1 MARQPGNRR
10 RALVLTS
17 VAFADVTVRG
27 PEAAVTNKISRC
39 LCQMTN
45 PCEALVI
52 VKRIFYELTAPL
64 ETLSTLQSPLTVKI
78 KNAVFFL
85 RIRSIVSIVITF
97 LFIVL

>member
-17 VAFADVTVRG
+17 VAFADVIVRG
-27 PEAAVTNKISRC
+27 PEATVTNKISRC

-45 PCEALVI
+45 PCEALVT

-78 KNAVFFL
+78 KNAVFFTN
-85 RIRSIVSIVITF
+85 SQYC
-97 LFIVL
+97 

>member
-17 VAFADVTVRG
+17 VAFADVIVRG
-27 PEAAVTNKISRC
+27 PEATVTNKISRC

-78 KNAVFFL
+78 KNAVFFYE
-85 RIRSIVSIVITF
+85 F
-97 LFIVL
+97 AVLLASL